1 MSKKQFSG
9 TVFNRSRRRFL
20 KSTAAV
26 SAASLP
32 MVPGQSLAR
41 GLYASSAGTLR
52 NNPLGFN
59 GERQDPVT
67 GCYHLGKGYRV
78 YNPRLMRFHAYDSMS
93 PFGRGGTHGYA
104 YCLGDPINQRDPSGH
119 FALLSLLIGAI
130 VGAVIGAG
138 IAAAT
143 EGIQCAIN
151 PEHKFDWK
159 QVGIGAALGFI
170 SGGFGAAA
178 QGAKTSVKV
187 GLAVADAVFSG
198 GADFG
203 LNVAAG
209 TPVKQAGINAG
220 IGAVIGLGA
229 FGVGRGIGKLGGSL
243 SAASNRLKQVKTV
256 GLSGRGGPKAA
267 KLWAETKLYRGDSRN
282 PLDVF
287 RDGFVAQGNNIDPMA
302 HLSFR
307 GDSALVATTK
317 LKSQAATYAFGR
329 TGAKVDTGFLYKI
342 KGCIDRPDAFDVVRR
357 YPKDPAAI
365 RNQEVLFQHL
375 ILPEN
380 IAGAYRVTGNRYFPS
395 ISRWNFIRNPNFLPR
410 NSG

>member
-41 GLYASSAGTLR
+41 GLYASSTAPLR

-67 GCYHLGKGYRV
+67 GCYHLGQGYRV

-138 IAAAT
+138 IAAAA

-178 QGAKTSVKV
+178 QGANTSVKV

-198 GADFG
+198 AADFG

-229 FGVGRGIGKLGGSL
+229 FGVGRGIGKIGKSL
-243 SAASNRLKQVKTV
+243 SKTNRIAKIKSI
-256 GLSGRGGPKAA
+256 GLSGGAGSSEVNSYMARQGN
-267 KLWAETKLYRGDSRN
+267 YRGVAQSGYRGVRRDVSEWGAGSGITSQSRPRKTN
-282 PLDVF
+282 FNHYREKTSFSDVF
-287 RDGFVAQGNNIDPMA
+287 VDRTNPIHLKKPQRVDKGPIDSLMMRNRA
-302 HLSFR
+302 
-307 GDSALVATTK
+307 DVATVT
-317 LKSQAATYAFGR
+317 AAR
-329 TGAKVDTGFLYKI
+329 TMQNRTIAPLGIGHWMLAVMDFL
-342 KGCIDRPDAFDVVRR
+342 RR
-357 YPKDPAAI
+357 
-365 RNQEVLFQHL
+365 
-375 ILPEN
+375 
-380 IAGAYRVTGNRYFPS
+380 
-395 ISRWNFIRNPNFLPR
+395 
-410 NSG
+410 